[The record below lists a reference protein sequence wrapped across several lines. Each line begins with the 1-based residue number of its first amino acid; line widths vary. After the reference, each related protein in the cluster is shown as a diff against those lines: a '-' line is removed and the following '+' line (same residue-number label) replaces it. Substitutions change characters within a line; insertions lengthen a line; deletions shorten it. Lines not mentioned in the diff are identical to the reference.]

1 MKRTIL
7 GIMFFLTTVS
17 SAYASHYDLPDVD
30 LLPAEIVTKLAND
43 KIDTTEDLFALL
55 MRKSDRVKFAK
66 QYNIAQKDV
75 DNLARKLELMQ
86 IVGIGPKAATLLLL
100 SDTPNINALANAT
113 ANALLDTLQRV
124 SREKN
129 VTGVQPDLTVVTDWI
144 NKAKQITNRIEE

>member
-43 KIDTTEDLFALL
+43 KIDTNEDLFALL

-100 SDTPNINALANAT
+100 SDIPNINALANAT

-124 SREKN
+124 NREKN